1 MNKDVKIKIT
11 GTHGKGS
18 DKEVLKTHTEGLYY
32 EKNGKNYIRYTEV
45 DPETNAKRKAMI
57 KIEGKTVTVEY
68 RGIAETTMVFDVGNT
83 TRSMYVTSLGSMLL
97 EIDTE
102 TLTIDEKEESLEI
115 FIRYRMALA
124 NTDPAD
130 ATIHIHVTE

>member
-11 GTHGKGS
+11 GTHGNGS
-18 DKEVLKTHTEGLYY
+18 EKEVLKTHTEGLYY

-45 DPETNAKRKAMI
+45 DPETKAKRNAMI
-57 KIEGKTVTVEY
+57 KIEGKTVSVEY
-68 RGIAETTMVFDVGNT
+68 RGIAESTMVFEVGKT

-102 TLTIDEKEESLEI
+102 TMTIEQKEDSVEI
-115 FIRYRMALA
+115 FIKYRMTLA
-124 NTDPAD
+124 NTDPTD
-130 ATIHIHVTE
+130 TTIHIHVTQ